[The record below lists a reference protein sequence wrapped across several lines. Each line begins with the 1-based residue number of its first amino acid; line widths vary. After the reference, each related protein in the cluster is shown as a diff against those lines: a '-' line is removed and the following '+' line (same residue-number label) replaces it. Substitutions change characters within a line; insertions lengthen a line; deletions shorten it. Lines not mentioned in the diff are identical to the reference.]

1 MVKAAAVQMD
11 VVLARPEENKDRI
24 LKLARETEADLV
36 VFPECA
42 NSGYVFTSAQE
53 ALPYADSV
61 PGPFV
66 EQLAA
71 VAKEC
76 NRCLA
81 VGLLE
86 KDGDTLYNSAAL
98 ITSQG
103 QLHLYRKTHMPYIGL
118 DRFLSPGDR
127 LDLFD
132 SPLGKV
138 GLAICY
144 DWRFPELARSL
155 ALQGADLLIG
165 LSNWPDGAQV
175 IPSVLL
181 PARAAENRVW
191 IVSSNRVGT
200 ERGVEF
206 IGRSAI
212 ISPDGETLCALDGRE
227 EGVAL
232 GEIDLTLARNKRL
245 VKKPGEYEV
254 DLWRDRRPSLYR
266 AVTRGEE
273 NA

>member
-24 LKLARETEADLV
+24 LKLARDTEADLV

-42 NSGYVFTSAQE
+42 NSGYVFISAQE
-53 ALPYADSV
+53 AMPYADTV

-71 VAKEC
+71 VAKER
-76 NRCLA
+76 NRCLS

-86 KDGDTLYNSAAL
+86 KDGDTLYNSAVF
-98 ITSQG
+98 ITGQG
-103 QLHLYRKTHMPYIGL
+103 QVHLYRKTHMPYVGL
-118 DRFLSPGDR
+118 DRFVASGDR
-127 LDLFD
+127 LDVFD
-132 SPLGKV
+132 TPLGKV

-144 DWRFPELARSL
+144 DWRFPELARCL

-165 LSNWPDGAQV
+165 LSNWPHGAQV
-175 IPSVLL
+175 IPTVLL

-212 ISPDGETLCALDGRE
+212 ISPDGVILAALDGRE

-232 GEIDLTLARNKRL
+232 GELDFSVSRNKRL

-254 DLWRDRRPSLYR
+254 DLWQDRRPSLYGAMR
-266 AVTRGEE
+266 REEE